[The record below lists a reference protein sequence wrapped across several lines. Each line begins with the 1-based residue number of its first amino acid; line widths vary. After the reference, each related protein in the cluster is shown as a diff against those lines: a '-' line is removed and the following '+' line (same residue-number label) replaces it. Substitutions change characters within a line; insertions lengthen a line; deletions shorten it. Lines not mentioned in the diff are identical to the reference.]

1 MTVDLEHAIKDL
13 FIKNQFWSHFPRWR
27 FAIVNCDRAST
38 NANMHIFIIQ
48 NGLNTLHCKVELSSQ
63 STSMDADCWE
73 ILSQVTNLILYR
85 TPRVVV
91 LYMMLKSNYLL
102 VSTGVLGVIDS
113 SIIEEAIR
121 ITLKYGGHD

>member
-1 MTVDLEHAIKDL
+1 MA
-13 FIKNQFWSHFPRWR
+13 
-27 FAIVNCDRAST
+27 
-38 NANMHIFIIQ
+38 
-48 NGLNTLHCKVELSSQ
+48 LSSQ

-73 ILSQVTNLILYR
+73 ILPQVTNLINIILYPKSGG
-85 TPRVVV
+85 T
-91 LYMMLKSNYLL
+91 MMLNSYYLL